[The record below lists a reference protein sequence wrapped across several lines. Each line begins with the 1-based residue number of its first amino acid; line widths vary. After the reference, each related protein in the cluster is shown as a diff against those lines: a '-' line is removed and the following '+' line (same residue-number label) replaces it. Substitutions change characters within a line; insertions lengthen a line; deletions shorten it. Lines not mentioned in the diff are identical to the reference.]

1 MEWNLSKIQ
10 KELRLKNM
18 ESPHFQLWHIFG
30 TENQLFFRVSIN
42 LNIHIKFKKNKY
54 LNIHINIFFITNLQ
68 IP

>member
-42 LNIHIKFKKNKY
+42 LNIHI
-54 LNIHINIFFITNLQ
+54 NIFFITNLQ